1 MGEQM
6 DCEVSDDGS
15 GGASSH
21 ALEVKLNKRLA
32 LLEKL
37 KDVDVHT
44 ACWGGDV
51 DLVRA
56 HLDFAGRG
64 GGVRARASSASRVV
78 EVLLEAGA
86 RVDARN
92 APGARRSSSR
102 RSRAAAVVVRLLYDR
117 DPATNCASRH
127 ELVPTGD
134 GRMLCALGVA
144 RARTAASR
152 PRRGADRHA
161 RRARRPP
168 PRATPPAP
176 ALVPCDDPDAG
187 ASAGGLEATW
197 AADAYA
203 PVPGAPRLPRFPVH
217 HVKVKVLRADDVDGD
232 PAARRRARAAA
243 HRARIPAHAA
253 GARASSSPARPTC
266 AASRRRRAAR
276 ARVLEPSA
284 PATAAEPLAVPAR
297 AAAKKRPR
305 IRGDAGTPHG
315 KMAVRT
321 SMDEEENRLADAAR
335 YDTPKNLAASRDD
348 ATTDGSTPAT
358 TPRGLRRR
366 ARRRRGSGAAGG
378 DCACRAGARAR
389 RATEAAALLGAGAAA
404 TATSAGGESALE
416 AATASGELGAALALV
431 KAGASARATDDA
443 PSASRDGFVGDDEL
457 AADADGRSALHR
469 AARADCRACV
479 AALADA
485 ARRP

>member
-56 HLDFAGRG
+56 HLDFAGQG
-64 GGVRARASSASRVV
+64 GGVRAPRAPPASKRLAALSEAATMATKRAAANDGEADECEIAVRAASAAARAEAANALDDSEFGEGYRPLHYAAYAGHAQVV

-86 RVDARN
+86 RVDERN
-92 APGARRSSSR
+92 AAGCTPLFLAAQQGRGA
-102 RSRAAAVVVRLLYDR
+102 VVRLLYDR

-134 GRMLCALGVA
+134 GRMLCALDVA
-144 RARTAASR
+144 LRTAAAGATT
-152 PRRGADRHA
+152 RGPSCSTRSA
-161 RRARRPP
+161 RRRA
-168 PRATPPAP
+168 ATPPAP
-176 ALVPCDDPDAG
+176 ALVP
-187 ASAGGLEATW
+187 ATTPTPARRR
-197 AADAYA
+197 AAWRRRGRRTRTPA
-203 PVPGAPRLPRFPVH
+203 PGRRDFPPVH
-217 HVKVKVLRADDVDGD
+217 HAKVKVLRADDVDGD
-232 PAARRRARAAA
+232 PAALVVVRAAA

-253 GARASSSPARPTC
+253 GGKGVLEPGALACRL
-266 AASRRRRAAR
+266 AADGAGAGAYS
-276 ARVLEPSA
+276 EPSA
-284 PATAAEPLAVPAR
+284 PATAAEPLAAPAR

-348 ATTDGSTPAT
+348 ATTDGSDAGDDPVRPT
-358 TPRGLRRR
+358 TPH
-366 ARRRRGSGAAGG
+366 
-378 DCACRAGARAR
+378 
-389 RATEAAALLGAGAAA
+389 
-404 TATSAGGESALE
+404 
-416 AATASGELGAALALV
+416 
-431 KAGASARATDDA
+431 
-443 PSASRDGFVGDDEL
+443 FV
-457 AADADGRSALHR
+457 S
-469 AARADCRACV
+469 
-479 AALADA
+479 
-485 ARRP
+485 